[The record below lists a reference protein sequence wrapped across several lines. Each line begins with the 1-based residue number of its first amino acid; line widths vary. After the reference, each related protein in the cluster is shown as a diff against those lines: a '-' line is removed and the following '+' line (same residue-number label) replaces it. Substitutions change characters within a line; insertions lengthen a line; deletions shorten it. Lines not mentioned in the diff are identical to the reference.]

1 MLLIRFESSAIL
13 YTLSKL
19 GLDRIGQI
27 TKEDQD
33 FLIKPKQEQQQ
44 QSEMVIDK
52 DTAGILIDTA
62 FELMLQSAGIITVV
76 FTGIAT
82 EFGIE
87 SSARDA
93 SSRGFYSVVVSDCV
107 SSLDKESHNKSL
119 ENMKKLITI
128 ISSRLRIFGQNKLV
142 ENSLS

>member
-13 YTLSKL
+13 YALSKL

-44 QSEMVIDK
+44 QSEIVIDK
-52 DTAGILIDTA
+52 HTAGIFIDTA

-87 SSARDA
+87 SSARDS

-128 ISSRLRIFGQNKLV
+128 ISSRD
-142 ENSLS
+142 